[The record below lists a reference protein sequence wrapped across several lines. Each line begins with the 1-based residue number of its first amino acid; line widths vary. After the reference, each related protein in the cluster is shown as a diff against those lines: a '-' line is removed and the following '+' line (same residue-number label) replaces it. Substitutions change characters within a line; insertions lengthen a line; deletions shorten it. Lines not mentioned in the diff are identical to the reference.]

1 MEGSHRSPVTVPD
14 ELDSQPALT
23 LRGVLAAARRQVVWL
38 AGTAAVVVAFTVFY
52 AQRQRP
58 VYEART
64 TLRIEDQRTQNNPGD
79 LLAALRA
86 PSTIETET
94 EVLRSRTVAE
104 DVVDSLALSVQ
115 VVEPRGASRRDL
127 FRMLR
132 AGSDAVPG
140 TYRIQRD
147 PAGSS
152 VTAPDGREAR
162 GAYGTAVEVAG
173 LALDAVPSLQGPA
186 RIELQVGSPAAAAAG
201 LREAVRVTRL
211 QPNGAVIAVSYQ
223 NIDPV
228 LASDVANAVA
238 RSYIAHRNAFQKQQ
252 VHAAVQFLQGQ
263 VEASGAELHQAES
276 ALEQFR
282 RTHFAIDPEAQAGD
296 AVRRLAD
303 SRAERE
309 ELAAARSELS
319 TLLVRARGAADSAP
333 DWTVFVSS
341 PSLAKNQA
349 LSGIVQQ
356 LSTAEAERARL
367 ATWRTGADPD
377 VATIQRTI
385 TLLRSR
391 LVELAASQLKS
402 LDAQAR
408 ELDSTLARS
417 DARLQQIPEVQLRY
431 ARLRRQVDLDGQLYT
446 LLQTRLKE
454 SQISEAMEIA
464 NIQVVDPAMV
474 PTTPLSGRRLMNLL
488 FGTASGLLLGLLVAF
503 VREASDTRVR
513 SREEVLRLTALPL
526 LAAIPRIPAPN
537 GRRGAREP
545 AERIE
550 ARLVTRHAPRSPAA
564 EAYRALRTSLA
575 FSTARRKAPLKTLVV
590 TSAEPED
597 GKTTTA
603 VNLAIALAEQG
614 HRVMLLAADQR
625 RPVLHKVL
633 HTERGPGLS
642 DVLRGTAALEAAL
655 HHVPLP
661 DHATGTLDF
670 VAAGRPVPNPAELLG
685 SAAARELLS
694 KLADRYDEVILDTPP
709 LSVVT
714 DAAVLA
720 TVTDGLLVVARMGS
734 THGEALRRAV
744 EELGGIGARVVG
756 MVLTDVH
763 HAEDRYGYR
772 YGYQYNYA
780 SDEDGSGSDGR

>member
-1 MEGSHRSPVTVPD
+1 MNASRVSQVGTPD
-14 ELDSQPALT
+14 ELDGQAALSLQGLT
-23 LRGVLAAARRQVVWL
+23 AAARRQATWL
-38 AGTAAVVVAFTVFY
+38 AGTAALVLALTVVLTV
-52 AQRQRP
+52 RQRA

-64 TLRIEDQRTQNNPGD
+64 TLRIEDQRAANNPGD

-104 DVVDSLALSVQ
+104 DVVDSLALNVQ
-115 VVEPRGASRRDL
+115 IVEPRGTRRRGL

-132 AGSDAVPG
+132 TGSDAVPG
-140 TYRIQRD
+140 TYLVRGD
-147 PAGSS
+147 AAGFR

-162 GAYGTAVEVAG
+162 GTYGTTVAVAG
-173 LALDAVPSLQGPA
+173 LALDPVAPPLGPA
-186 RIELQVGSPAAAAAG
+186 RIELQVGSPEAAAAG
-201 LREAVRVTRL
+201 LRDALRVTRL

-223 NIDPV
+223 STDPV

-252 VHAAVQFLQGQ
+252 AHAAVQFLQGQ
-263 VEASGAELHQAES
+263 VLASGAELHQAEA

-282 RTHFAIDPEAQAGD
+282 RGHFVIDPEAQAGD

-303 SRAERE
+303 LKAERE
-309 ELAAARSELS
+309 ELTTERSELG
-319 TLLVRARGAADSAP
+319 TLLARAHEATDSAP

-349 LSGIVQQ
+349 LNGIVQQ

-377 VATIQRTI
+377 VATIERTI

-391 LVELAASQLKS
+391 LVELAASQLRS

-408 ELDSTLARS
+408 ELDSALTRS
-417 DARLQQIPEVQLRY
+417 DARLQQIPEVQVRY

-474 PTTPLSGRRLMNLL
+474 PTTPLGGRRLMNIL

-503 VREASDTRVR
+503 AREASDTRVR
-513 SREEVLRLTALPL
+513 SREDVLRLTALPV

-537 GRRGAREP
+537 GRRRAREP

-550 ARLVTRHAPRSPAA
+550 GRLVTRHAPRSPAA

-575 FSTARRKAPLKTLVV
+575 FSTARRTAPLKTLVI

-614 HRVMLLAADQR
+614 HRVALVAADQR

-633 HTERGPGLS
+633 HAARAPGLS
-642 DVLRGTAALEAAL
+642 DVITGTATLETVI
-655 HHVPLP
+655 HRVPLP
-661 DHATGTLDF
+661 EHASGTLDLIPP
-670 VAAGRPVPNPAELLG
+670 GRPVPNPAEVLG
-685 SAAARELLS
+685 SAAARDLLS

-720 TVTDGLLVVARMGS
+720 TVADGLLVVARMGS
-734 THGEALRRAV
+734 THGEELRRAV
-744 EELGGIGARVVG
+744 QELEGIGARVVG

-772 YGYQYNYA
+772 YGHKYHYS
-780 SDEDGSGSDGR
+780 SDEDGSSSDGR